1 MKYLYKSI
9 STIILLLSVGMCV
22 QSCEDLTELNENPNG
37 VPEEKANADL
47 ILSTVLT
54 EAAATY
60 TDLGYQDAAG
70 VMQHTQKDAWFSGH
84 NSYDWGPRDWG
95 HYYSILRNNQKV
107 YQKAVEDDMQFHQ
120 GVSLVMKS
128 FIFAQITDLWGD
140 APYSSALKGNLGGDE
155 NISPDFDTQENIYQG
170 IIADL
175 REASQLLSGSKD
187 SYPEIFGETEKA
199 DVIYSG
205 EPAKWQK
212 FANSL
217 LLRYLMRLSEKQDVR
232 NEFVTIVQNQP
243 IFESNADNALMN
255 FPGSNGTTAWPKNTV
270 YDGTDG
276 SDFRRIRPAATLVET
291 LRERED
297 PRMGVWFAEVEI
309 PTRISNE
316 HPHNEIVEGIRYLH
330 ADRVDE
336 SQVNTNPDYVGVP
349 TQMTIPS
356 GYNLNPTP
364 GQTSNNPFVSYL
376 NDRYRNASGPLLNA
390 RLMTYAELNFI
401 LAEAAHKGWL
411 ADAEGYYNAG
421 VRASLEEWEVGDQAD
436 AYLNRQTVAYDGSL
450 ERILQQKWI
459 ASWTAAQEAWFDYRR
474 TGLPELETG
483 VATPREALPLRFQY
497 GSNELNFNPENVN
510 AAIERL
516 EPTQFSQ
523 GEENSPWDK
532 MWILAGTGE
541 PY

>member
-1 MKYLYKSI
+1 MKYFYNNI
-9 STIILLLSVGMCV
+9 STIILVLSLSLCV
-22 QSCEDLTELNENPNG
+22 QSCKDLTELNENPNG

-54 EAAATY
+54 ETASTY

-95 HYYSILRNNQKV
+95 NYYSMLRDNQTV
-107 YQKAVEDDMQFHQ
+107 YEKAVANDMEFHQ

-128 FIFAQITDLWGD
+128 FIYAQITDLWGD
-140 APYSSALKGNLGGDE
+140 APYGNALKGDLGGDE
-155 NISPDFDTQENIYQG
+155 NISPDFDTQEAIYQG

-175 REASQLLSGSKD
+175 KEASQLLSGSKN
-187 SYPEIFGETEKA
+187 SYPEIFAETEKA
-199 DVIYSG
+199 DVIYNGDPS
-205 EPAKWQK
+205 KWQK

-217 LLRYLMRLSEKQDVR
+217 LLRYLMRLSEKTDVR
-232 NEFVTIVQNQP
+232 SDFVDIVQNQP
-243 IFESNADNALMN
+243 VFESNADNALMN
-255 FPGSNGTTAWPKNTV
+255 FPGSNERSSWPKNTV
-270 YDGTDG
+270 FDGTDG
-276 SDFRRIRPAATLVET
+276 SDFRRIRPAETLVEA

-297 PRMGVWFAEVEI
+297 PRIGVWFAEVEI
-309 PTRISNE
+309 PTRISDE
-316 HPHNEIVEGIRYLH
+316 HPHNEIVDGVRYLH
-330 ADRVDE
+330 ADQVDE
-336 SQVNTNPDYVGVP
+336 SQVNTNPDYVGIP
-349 TQMTIPS
+349 TQMTTPS

-376 NDRYRNASGPLLNA
+376 NDRYRAASGPLLNA
-390 RLMTYAELNFI
+390 RLMTYAELNFL

-411 ADAEGYYNAG
+411 SDAEGYYNAG
-421 VRASLEEWEVGDQAD
+421 VRASLEEWEVGGQAD
-436 AYLNRQTVAYDGSL
+436 TYLNQQTVAYDGSL
-450 ERILQQKWI
+450 ERIMKQKWI
-459 ASWTAAQEAWFDYRR
+459 ASWTATQEAWFDYRR

-483 VATPREALPLRFQY
+483 VAAPREALPLRFQY

-516 EPTQFSQ
+516 ESTQFSQ
-523 GEENSPWDK
+523 GEENSQWDK
-532 MWILAGTGE
+532 TWILTGTGK